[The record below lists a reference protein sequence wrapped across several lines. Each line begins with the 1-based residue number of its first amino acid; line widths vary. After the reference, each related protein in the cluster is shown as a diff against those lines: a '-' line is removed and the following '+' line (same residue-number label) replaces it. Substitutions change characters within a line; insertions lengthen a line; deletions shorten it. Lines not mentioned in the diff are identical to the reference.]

1 MHQVHCVDR
10 ACVIEQLRAAYALHM
25 HFAMEPWL
33 LGAFAGG
40 TAALAVFFAQRRT
53 NPTVPSVVTLLR
65 DRGPL
70 TIPQIMEDLG
80 LQGFSAQGKIVMALD
95 KLVRSGQVNEQ
106 PVPPNTPTLDKIKV
120 RKYSLIRA

>member
-1 MHQVHCVDR
+1 VHLLHR
-10 ACVIEQLRAAYALHM
+10 ADHARMIEQLLRHTRCTCTS
-25 HFAMEPWL
+25 AMEPWL

-40 TAALAVFFAQRRT
+40 TAALAVFIAQRRT

-95 KLVRSGQVNEQ
+95 TLVRSGQVNEQ